1 MQVLSLGSNKTRHRS
16 IIKIA
21 FVTTK
26 KIYLLKK
33 KKKSCMSSSEPPVHC
48 VGKIDHS
55 IILQFE
61 GMILAITFS
70 FEIQILSVQYLHY

>member
-26 KIYLLKK
+26 KIYLYLKK
-33 KKKSCMSSSEPPVHC
+33 ISCMSSSEPPVHC